1 LRIGRPN
8 VRHRA
13 TDNRR
18 MLARR
23 GPLGLHR
30 FIRAEMSRYISR
42 THYGTTTGT
51 KAAINFC
58 CVRHHARPRCPP
70 PDRRSALHLGWYHG
84 CHDDLT
90 SQDVSFEPHCNHQAD
105 LLCPGVSRSSDSW
118 KQWFQSCMQQMRI
131 GCVTNDK
138 CPYPGLNCRCYN
150 GCVQENWRS
159 QKDVGRYC
167 HGQCQMSG
175 DLPNC

>member
-1 LRIGRPN
+1 MH
-8 VRHRA
+8 VRVVLLPIVVLLFTWA
-13 TDNRR
+13 
-18 MLARR
+18 
-23 GPLGLHR
+23 
-30 FIRAEMSRYISR
+30 
-42 THYGTTTGT
+42 GTTDAT
-51 KAAINFC
+51 
-58 CVRHHARPRCPP
+58 
-70 PDRRSALHLGWYHG
+70 
-84 CHDDLT
+84 
-90 SQDVSFEPHCNHQAD
+90 DVSFEPHCNHQAD